1 MDNLTFDEMWED
13 LKTNG
18 TKKEQRTLQT
28 AEDVSNIMLSIVSER
43 IKQGLSQKELAERTG
58 LKQSAIARME
68 RLQVMPRIDT
78 VVKVANELGIK
89 IKAMGATQLKREI
102 PITAVYVNVGYKDH
116 KKNDVI
122 RYVNNS
128 ENVVFDKKV
137 SV

>member
-128 ENVVFDKKV
+128 ESVVFDKKV
-137 SV
+137 RV